1 MLQKRDW
8 KCMNKKATHEELSDL
23 LHGRSTP
30 RKLPSKP
37 VRHSEVKIESS
48 GCNPYAQPFIPK
60 DTTRGQPASN
70 KTPEDGIT
78 ALATAL
84 AESINISRLPV
95 PEPAVFNGDPIKY
108 KDWKMSFQLLIE
120 RKNIPVAEKIYY
132 LQKYVGGPARKAVE
146 SYFLLGTEM
155 AYRTAWNTLEERYG
169 SPFVIAKAFRDKL
182 SAWPR
187 IGTKDNVELRAFSD
201 FLKGCEVAMLQ
212 IKNLQILNDCY
223 ENQRMLSKL
232 PDWLTARW
240 NRKVVEIEDQC
251 GSFPTFS
258 HFVNFV
264 EKEARIAC
272 NPVTSLSA
280 LKANDS
286 EKEKAKTPMTR
297 NVGAR
302 TLTCSTEEKTDTLKC
317 EFCERSNH
325 NILTCRK
332 FIEKENAAKVQ
343 FVKDKGLC
351 FGCLKSGHISK
362 KCEKRSICNTC
373 KGKHPTCLHEERDKE
388 SRKNKD
394 IQRETKGTSESK
406 ETKQTKE
413 PSQETPN
420 EAISNRVIQ
429 SNNTDLTS
437 TIVPVWL
444 STKSNPEKELLLY
457 ALLDSQSDT
466 TFVLQEKADVL
477 DTDKKDVQLKLSTL
491 SSKDTVVSSQKLTDL
506 QVRGFYSSKRIP
518 LPMTYTRE
526 FIPANLRHIPTPNAA
541 RAWSHLEHLA
551 DEIAPLIECDV
562 GLLIGYNCSQALVP
576 REVVSGR
583 DNEPFAQKTDLGWT
597 IVGGLDPC
605 VDYGDAIGCSHR
617 IVVKEVTPNSP
628 SDQLLKEVHYICR
641 TQVKEVITP
650 LDVIKVLES
659 DFNERKVED
668 SHFSQEDLRF
678 ISIMERVVKMQE
690 DGHCELP
697 LPFKKDRPNLQN
709 NKKCA
714 EHRLKCLKKRFE
726 RDKPYHKDYM
736 KFMNET
742 IERGDAEKVPP
753 EELDKG
759 PAWYIPHH
767 GVYHPQKPGK
777 IRVVFDCSVKY
788 EGVLL
793 NDYLLTGPELTNKLV
808 GVLCKFRCGPGAIHC
823 SIVFAKSRVAPIKV
837 TTVPRLEQSAAVVAV
852 RTSDMLNAELELNV
866 EEFFWTDSQVV
877 LGYVNN
883 EARRFHVFVANRIQR
898 IRENTIPTQWKYV
911 ASEDNPADHALR
923 GLKAKDLIASNWFS
937 GPSLLWQEE
946 LPSGEC
952 KVGELDARDSEVRKA
967 AVHRTLKV
975 VSLEERFEK
984 FFSWSRFVKA
994 IARLTRFVKEDLYL
1008 RKRWRRVQYL
1018 ANEFWRRWRKEYLLN
1033 LQQRQKWQK
1042 TRRNAKVNDKV
1053 LIQDD
1058 TAPRNDWKLAKVTAV
1073 CPNEDGC
1080 VRKVQLLISD
1090 STLDDHG
1097 TRLNKQ
1103 THLDRP
1109 IHKTVTLLEAE

>member
-1 MLQKRDW
+1 MKEEGLRKSTRPRKLTEKGQAFHEEMVSKLQARFNANYEKWKSTAKQAKRALDASDIASLHDHIAHIQETSGEVMQAYEELRSHETPDGNTRRRIDTCDAVSQKVFQQAQENLAAEEDERDQDKRSFHWSETRSAFILASLQRSKNSSSRRSSQLSAKRQDAAAEVAAAEATLLVLEEMERGKSELEMLEKEMEPKKRELERLETV
-8 KCMNKKATHEELSDL
+8 KQMNAAKARLEAYEQEGNSDEELSDL

-48 GCNPYAQPFIPK
+48 GCNPYAQPVIPK

-132 LQKYVGGPARKAVE
+132 LRKYVGGPARKAVE

-187 IGTKDNVELRAFSD
+187 IGTKDNVELRELSD
-201 FLKGCEVAMLQ
+201 FLKGCEVAMIQ
-212 IKNLQILNDCY
+212 IKSLQILNDCY

-302 TLTCSTEEKTDTLKC
+302 TLTYSTEEKTDTLKC

-332 FIEKENAAKVQ
+332 FMEKENAAKVQ

-420 EAISNRVIQ
+420 EAISNRIIQ
-429 SNNTDLTS
+429 SDNTDLTS

-466 TFVLQEKADVL
+466 TLVLQEKADVL

-491 SSKDTVVSSQKLTDL
+491 SSKDS
-506 QVRGFYSSKRIP
+506 YS
-518 LPMTYTRE
+518 
-526 FIPANLRHIPTPNAA
+526 
-541 RAWSHLEHLA
+541 
-551 DEIAPLIECDV
+551 
-562 GLLIGYNCSQALVP
+562 
-576 REVVSGR
+576 
-583 DNEPFAQKTDLGWT
+583 
-597 IVGGLDPC
+597 
-605 VDYGDAIGCSHR
+605 
-617 IVVKEVTPNSP
+617 
-628 SDQLLKEVHYICR
+628 
-641 TQVKEVITP
+641 
-650 LDVIKVLES
+650 
-659 DFNERKVED
+659 
-668 SHFSQEDLRF
+668 
-678 ISIMERVVKMQE
+678 
-690 DGHCELP
+690 
-697 LPFKKDRPNLQN
+697 
-709 NKKCA
+709 
-714 EHRLKCLKKRFE
+714 
-726 RDKPYHKDYM
+726 
-736 KFMNET
+736 
-742 IERGDAEKVPP
+742 
-753 EELDKG
+753 
-759 PAWYIPHH
+759 
-767 GVYHPQKPGK
+767 
-777 IRVVFDCSVKY
+777 
-788 EGVLL
+788 
-793 NDYLLTGPELTNKLV
+793 
-808 GVLCKFRCGPGAIHC
+808 
-823 SIVFAKSRVAPIKV
+823 
-837 TTVPRLEQSAAVVAV
+837 
-852 RTSDMLNAELELNV
+852 
-866 EEFFWTDSQVV
+866 
-877 LGYVNN
+877 
-883 EARRFHVFVANRIQR
+883 
-898 IRENTIPTQWKYV
+898 
-911 ASEDNPADHALR
+911 
-923 GLKAKDLIASNWFS
+923 
-937 GPSLLWQEE
+937 
-946 LPSGEC
+946 
-952 KVGELDARDSEVRKA
+952 
-967 AVHRTLKV
+967 
-975 VSLEERFEK
+975 
-984 FFSWSRFVKA
+984 
-994 IARLTRFVKEDLYL
+994 
-1008 RKRWRRVQYL
+1008 
-1018 ANEFWRRWRKEYLLN
+1018 
-1033 LQQRQKWQK
+1033 
-1042 TRRNAKVNDKV
+1042 
-1053 LIQDD
+1053 
-1058 TAPRNDWKLAKVTAV
+1058 
-1073 CPNEDGC
+1073 
-1080 VRKVQLLISD
+1080 
-1090 STLDDHG
+1090 
-1097 TRLNKQ
+1097 
-1103 THLDRP
+1103 
-1109 IHKTVTLLEAE
+1109 